1 MTLQLFDVLV
11 RVPLPSV
18 VWELVLQ
25 YWEGS
30 HEPLLLVPTEQLAAE
45 RELLQEEIR
54 RSEAYLFTRPVTEC
68 LS

>member
-30 HEPLLLVPTEQLAAE
+30 HQPVLQVPTEQLAEA
-45 RELLQEEIR
+45 RQQLEEDIR
-54 RSEAYLFTRPVTEC
+54 RSETQL
-68 LS
+68 